1 MFAMYLICLKLLV
14 ECKDESGEDA
24 WVDFQDLPHLLNH
37 CYKLKKNGFVLQN
50 EQNNYLFK
58 LNI

>member
-1 MFAMYLICLKLLV
+1 M